1 MLRIFEGVTGFF
13 FRIKVQNDFTDNR
26 TQDDERKTAPENN
39 NKLFVPDAW
48 C

>member
-13 FRIKVQNDFTDNR
+13 RIKVQMIIQTIEHEMTKEKPR
-26 TQDDERKTAPENN
+26 PENN
-39 NKLFVPDAW
+39 NKLFVSEAR